1 MPLFIT
7 EHMTFQTNITTLFCY
22 PMNNINDED
31 YKIIAQRLFNQYYTI
46 DDDAWDATLKC
57 MKITRYK
64 KGELVYTAGQTPT
77 AVHFVLEGF
86 GRCFYTKPNGE
97 EINKS
102 FVLDD
107 GHGIINSLKSSAMQE
122 STEFSAQALS
132 PMACASI
139 DFNDYY
145 LLVTTFVSWRRLYIN
160 YLTALALRNEAREA
174 EFLLYDASERYQN
187 FLKEYGENE
196 AMIPNYHIASYLGIT
211 EVSLSR
217 IRKKLAAL

>member
-1 MPLFIT
+1 
-7 EHMTFQTNITTLFCY
+7 
-22 PMNNINDED
+22 MNNKDDEH
-31 YKIIAQRLFNQYYTI
+31 YKLVAQKLFNQFYTI
-46 DDDAWDATLKC
+46 DDDAWNATLKC
-57 MKITRYK
+57 MKITHYK
-64 KGELVYTAGQTPT
+64 KSALIYTAGRTPT

-86 GRCFYTKPNGE
+86 GRSFYTKPNGE

-107 GHGIINSLKSSAMQE
+107 GLGVINSLKSSAMQE
-122 STEFSAQALS
+122 PTEFSAQALS
-132 PMACASI
+132 NMVCSSI

-145 LLVTTFVSWRRLYIN
+145 LLVTTYVSWRRLYIN
-160 YLTALALRNEAREA
+160 YLTAFALRNEARVA

-217 IRKKLAAL
+217 IRKKLRSNATDAHD